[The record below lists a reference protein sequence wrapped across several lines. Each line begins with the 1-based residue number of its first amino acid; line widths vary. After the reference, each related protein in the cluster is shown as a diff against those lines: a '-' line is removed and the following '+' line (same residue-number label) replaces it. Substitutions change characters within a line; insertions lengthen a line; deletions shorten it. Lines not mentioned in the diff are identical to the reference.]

1 MFSQQSAYIK
11 KLKGVN
17 QSLQKKHS
25 KTLESNMAL
34 QTSCNELLTE
44 VNFLKDQVRELWK
57 KKTLDTPQAAQARD
71 ERK

>member
-1 MFSQQSAYIK
+1 
-11 KLKGVN
+11 
-17 QSLQKKHS
+17 
-25 KTLESNMAL
+25 MAL